1 MVVLKDFMSFFK
13 IFVMQGREKRNGTE
27 KKNGT
32 EQKFIRRL
40 TLEARAMSKDLD
52 F

>member
-27 KKNGT
+27 
-32 EQKFIRRL
+32 EKFIRRL